1 MVTMTLRLDDQTAEA
16 LRVMAENEHRSKNDV
31 VLLAIRDRA
40 VSSMRREQRSATIG
54 RLIADNRELL
64 DRLAR

>member
-1 MVTMTLRLDDQTAEA
+1 MTTMTLRLDDETAEA
-16 LRVMAENEHRSKNDV
+16 LRVVAAAEHRSKNDV

-40 VSSMRREQRSATIG
+40 AKTVRREQRSAAIG
-54 RLIADNRELL
+54 ELIDENRELL